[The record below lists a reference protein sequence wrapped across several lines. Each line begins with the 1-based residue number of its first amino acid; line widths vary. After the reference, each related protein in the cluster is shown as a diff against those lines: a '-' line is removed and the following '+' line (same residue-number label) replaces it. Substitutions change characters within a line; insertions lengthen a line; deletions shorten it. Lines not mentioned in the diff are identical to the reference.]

1 MFDKVHRRDTF
12 VQVDE
17 IFPQNLY
24 QIKQSIVGL
33 KRDKERKCVY
43 LGSTRIK

>member
-1 MFDKVHRRDTF
+1 MFDKVHRRDTI

-33 KRDKERKCVY
+33 KREREKMCL
-43 LGSTRIK
+43 LG